1 MSTQARVSTLEQ
13 AMAEL
18 AQAQLRTQANID
30 RTQAN
35 IQANIDR
42 TQENI
47 QARIDR
53 TQENIDRLSQEF
65 NVRDQAMREE
75 TARLD
80 AEMRAMQERDV
91 KAAAAFRREMGELSR
106 KMGTLTEDIVA
117 PGIPDVF
124 RERFRVEAEECLVRQ
139 KPRHRQEPGR
149 RREFEAVAW
158 GGNVFLL
165 VETRSASDIDE
176 VVAALAEV
184 RSFFPEAEG
193 RRVLG
198 ALASFRADPSMVQAA
213 ERRGLL
219 VFGLSGGLLDVL
231 NTPGFEPREF

>member
-1 MSTQARVSTLEQ
+1 
-13 AMAEL
+13 MAEL

-30 RTQAN
+30 CAE
-35 IQANIDR
+35 ANIDR
-42 TQENI
+42 LFQE
-47 QARIDR
+47 
-53 TQENIDRLSQEF
+53 
-65 NVRDQAMREE
+65 MRESRTRDDARRE
-75 TARLD
+75 EAARLD
-80 AEMRAMQERDV
+80 AKFHAEMREMQARDD
-91 KAAAAFRREMGELSR
+91 KAAADYRREKAGLSR
-106 KMGTLTEDIVA
+106 KMGTLTEDIVV

-124 RERFRVEAEECLVRQ
+124 RERFRVEAEECLVWQ

-176 VVAALAEV
+176 IVAALAEV

-198 ALASFRADPSMVQAA
+198 ALASFRADPSLVQAA

>member
-1 MSTQARVSTLEQ
+1 MSTEARVSTLEQ

-18 AQAQLRTQANID
+18 AQAQA

-42 TQENI
+42 SSAEMREFR
-47 QARIDR
+47 ARDDAR
-53 TQENIDRLSQEF
+53 REEAAR
-65 NVRDQAMREE
+65 RDQAMREE
-75 TARLD
+75 TARRD
-80 AEMRAMQERDV
+80 AEFHAEMRAMQARAD
-91 KAAAAFRREMGELSR
+91 KATADYRREMGELSR

-124 RERFRVEAEECLVRQ
+124 RERFGVEAEECLVRQ

-149 RREFEAVAW
+149 RREFDAVAW
-158 GGNVFLL
+158 GGKVFLL
-165 VETRSASDIDE
+165 VETRSILRPSDIDE

-198 ALASFRADPSMVQAA
+198 ALASFRSDPSLVQAA